1 MEILDWAFHQLAG
14 STNDF
19 PVNSLIYICVY
30 WTLTPSGITGTII
43 ITSLFTNVLTKRNLA
58 GYSPW
63 GFKDRMQL
71 NNKLYIKFTIFKCTD
86 L

>member
-43 ITSLFTNVLTKRNLA
+43 ITSLFTICVDKEKPGRLQSMRFQRSDATE
-58 GYSPW
+58 
-63 GFKDRMQL
+63 QQ
-71 NNKLYIKFTIFKCTD
+71 TIHKIYHF
-86 L
+86 